1 MFPSLHFLIYFIN
14 SCCCNSLAVRLS
26 QPRLLSLSLWSS
38 CRDKVVR
45 AEGGVMRQQSVCVF
59 VCNHVCAD
67 STVLLQSPFLVNGC
81 VMMDFCQPP
90 MVIRDFL
97 SVCISR
103 RAFCVCLVVCVCVV
117 ADSVPWGRSLKLS
130 CQSHFFLFCVFLS
143 LISFLLYFF
152 PSPPFFFFVFI
163 RTTAFPVVIK
173 CYYMFTLF

>member
-45 AEGGVMRQQSVCVF
+45 AEGGVMRQHSVCVF

-103 RAFCVCLVVCVCVV
+103 RAFCVCLVVCCVCVVVCVCVV

-163 RTTAFPVVIK
+163 RTTAFPVVG
-173 CYYMFTLF
+173 